1 MVTMKSSLP
10 IAKINGRIVHGQA
23 HIQPGVNSWIGVCI
37 VDKNL
42 LDYDLVYMESAIIE
56 YEGPFNCRTFDTNGK
71 GKAKILSVSQAL
83 ENNHVTITFEGVD
96 KPELERRL
104 TKDLCHSYDENL
116 PAYINDFQT
125 LEKREVY

>member
-1 MVTMKSSLP
+1 MKSSLP

-23 HIQPGVNSWIGVCI
+23 HMQPGVNSWIGVC
-37 VDKNL
+37 VLDAEL
-42 LDYDLVYMESAIIE
+42 LDYNPKKMESAIIE

-71 GKAKILSVSQAL
+71 GKARILSVSQSPK
-83 ENNHVTITFEGVD
+83 NNHVTITFEGVD
-96 KPELERRL
+96 IPELERKL

-116 PAYINDFQT
+116 PAYVNDFKT